1 MYTMENQYLKVKVC
15 EKGAELQS
23 IFDKE
28 MGKEILWTA
37 DAKFWARR
45 SPILFPNVG
54 RHHEN
59 QYFYNGKVY
68 EAIQHGFAKDME
80 FSCVEETENTLSFI
94 IQDTE
99 ETKKYYPFSF
109 ALTITYKIQ
118 DRKLDVIWK
127 VENKNTETM
136 YFTIGGHPG
145 FNVPIL
151 EDTCQ
156 TDYKLLFKNKGEV
169 EYCQVYGM
177 TGTADEKKTYKLPL
191 EPYGEYEGCN
201 VTETMFENDALIFD
215 NSQLSCVGIG
225 YPDGIPYIMMDCT
238 GFTDFGIWSL
248 PGAPYICLEPWMGRC
263 DNYGFKDDISK
274 KPDIVALKPEETFQ
288 HGYSVTIY
296 NK

>member
-109 ALTITYKIQ
+109 AS
-118 DRKLDVIWK
+118 
-127 VENKNTETM
+127 
-136 YFTIGGHPG
+136 G
-145 FNVPIL
+145 F
-151 EDTCQ
+151 
-156 TDYKLLFKNKGEV
+156 
-169 EYCQVYGM
+169 
-177 TGTADEKKTYKLPL
+177 
-191 EPYGEYEGCN
+191 
-201 VTETMFENDALIFD
+201 
-215 NSQLSCVGIG
+215 
-225 YPDGIPYIMMDCT
+225 
-238 GFTDFGIWSL
+238 
-248 PGAPYICLEPWMGRC
+248 
-263 DNYGFKDDISK
+263 
-274 KPDIVALKPEETFQ
+274 
-288 HGYSVTIY
+288 
-296 NK
+296 